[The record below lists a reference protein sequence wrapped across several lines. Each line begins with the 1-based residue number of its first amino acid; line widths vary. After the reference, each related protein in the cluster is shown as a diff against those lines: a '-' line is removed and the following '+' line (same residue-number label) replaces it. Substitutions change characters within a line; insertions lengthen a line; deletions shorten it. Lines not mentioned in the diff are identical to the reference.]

1 MLKFGRASISIL
13 KKLFHFNKT
22 KKDIFHLNSLQKVV
36 EIAEKEFRN

>member
-1 MLKFGRASISIL
+1 LVELRFPFEKKFVP
-13 KKLFHFNKT
+13 FQQN